1 MTKRLDFSRFLN
13 CSEEILSFG
22 VPSLE
27 VIIRT
32 AIEFASYS
40 CHICEPMDNDKDKAK
55 AGEEEKT
62 TRAGPLPL
70 PGPPPTVWVTTRS
83 KVAPQNS
90 QQVNKQDLLN

>member
-1 MTKRLDFSRFLN
+1 MVKLCLIFLSFTVTKWLEFSRFLN

-40 CHICEPMDNDKDKAK
+40 CPRTR
-55 AGEEEKT
+55 EEEEQ
-62 TRAGPLPL
+62 TRAAPV
-70 PGPPPTVWVTTRS
+70 PGPSPTVWVTTI
-83 KVAPQNS
+83 
-90 QQVNKQDLLN
+90 

>member
-40 CHICEPMDNDKDKAK
+40 CHICEPMDKDKDKDKAGK
-55 AGEEEKT
+55 EEKKT
-62 TRAGPLPL
+62 GAGPS
-70 PGPPPTVWVTTRS
+70 PTVWVTTGS

-90 QQVNKQDLLN
+90 QQVNKQHLLN

>member
-40 CHICEPMDNDKDKAK
+40 CHICEPMDKDKDK
-55 AGEEEKT
+55 AGEEEKK
-62 TRAGPLPL
+62 TRGPSV
-70 PGPPPTVWVTTRS
+70 TVWVTTGS
-83 KVAPQNS
+83 KVAPENS
-90 QQVNKQDLLN
+90 QQVNNTC